1 MHYWTCLIVIG
12 FSEYFQNHI
21 LHIMVFK
28 MNRIFRK
35 FKHMYL
41 QCGCKNEFLWWV
53 DWKQLQQRFSQIS
66 HNFLPRHFE
75 KKNNNQHQVD
85 LWQIFGKQWKE
96 KPCFITSN
104 NLPSSQASSQSFHS
118 LNFPSE
124 STSVAHQKVVWSL
137 SMQLWYSTS
146 W

>member
-1 MHYWTCLIVIG
+1 MVCVYDDKTKTTACHWKHFFEESSKNLFKKVYINHYEVQIVHSVVQKKKNNKLPIINCIVIG

-53 DWKQLQQRFSQIS
+53 DWKQLQQIFSQIS
-66 HNFLPRHFE
+66 HNFLPHHF
-75 KKNNNQHQVD
+75 KKTIIN
-85 LWQIFGKQWKE
+85 IR
-96 KPCFITSN
+96 
-104 NLPSSQASSQSFHS
+104 
-118 LNFPSE
+118 
-124 STSVAHQKVVWSL
+124 
-137 SMQLWYSTS
+137 
-146 W
+146 